1 MLRLPLNGFSVIRVS
16 GEVCISVLEVSS
28 QRRWRLEAIKWG
40 RYLTSNPHLHCTS
53 EVALRPVSRQGCS
66 GHHWAAKPNP
76 DTNTETQP
84 QTENTE
90 HRHTVWPI
98 VTLLPVILNTL
109 AHTPHQCVVISI
121 WMSIQG
127 LTVTS
132 YYVCVECMEPCLQSA
147 VSVICDMLF
156 WMGNS
161 EVATIIKCYV
171 TTSMD
176 ICHQRWT

>member
-16 GEVCISVLEVSS
+16 GEVCIRVLEVSGGGG
-28 QRRWRLEAIKWG
+28 WRQSSEAV
-40 RYLTSNPHLHCTS
+40 TSNPHLHCTS

-90 HRHTVWPI
+90 HIRHTVWPI
-98 VTLLPVILNTL
+98 VTLLILNTL

-132 YYVCVECMEPCLQSA
+132 YIMCRMYGAVSA
-147 VSVICDMLF
+147 VCSVSDM
-156 WMGNS
+156 W
-161 EVATIIKCYV
+161 YV
-171 TTSMD
+171 VLNGKQWSG
-176 ICHQRWT
+176 HNN